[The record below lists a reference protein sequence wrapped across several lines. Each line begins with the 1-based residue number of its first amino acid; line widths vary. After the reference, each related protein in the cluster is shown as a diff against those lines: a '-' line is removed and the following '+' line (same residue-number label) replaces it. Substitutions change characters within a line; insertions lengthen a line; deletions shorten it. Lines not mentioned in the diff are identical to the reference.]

1 MRAGRAGPACELVRQ
16 AISAGLDGEAAGVS
30 GAKVTSHLDRCPA
43 CRAFATGA
51 NSLARM
57 VGLEP
62 SRPVPA
68 ALPQRLASE
77 LASPVGGALSAGRRS
92 FRPTFAWR
100 RTVQWAGA
108 LTPAALVAV
117 FVPLGV
123 MSTPPAVPSHTP
135 TPCTA
140 SLPRHV
146 RP

>member
-30 GAKVTSHLDRCPA
+30 GAKVTVHLRRCPA
-43 CRAFATGA
+43 CREYATGA
-51 NSLARM
+51 SALARM

-62 SRPVPA
+62 SRPVPG
-68 ALPQRLASE
+68 ALSQRLASE
-77 LASPVGGALSAGRRS
+77 LARPADGARPAGRRL
-92 FRPTFAWR
+92 FRRTFAWR

-123 MSTPPAVPSHTP
+123 MSSPHAVPSHTP